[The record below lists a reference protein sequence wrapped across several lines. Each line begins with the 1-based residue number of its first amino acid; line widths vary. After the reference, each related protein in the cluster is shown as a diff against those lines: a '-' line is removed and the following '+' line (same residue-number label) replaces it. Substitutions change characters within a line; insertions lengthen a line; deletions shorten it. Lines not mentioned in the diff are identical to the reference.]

1 VNDFFRELFRTSIY
15 KRTQGRIVRQITFAG
30 LAAAVAFGCWRLNQT
45 LGINTTPAYV
55 VPAVLILV
63 GFWIAYRIVNLP
75 RFADFLIAVEAE
87 MNKVSWP
94 TRTELI
100 RSSIVVLIT
109 MFVLAGVLLVFD
121 AFWVWVFSDILKV
134 M

>member
-1 VNDFFRELFRTSIY
+1 MKDFLRELFRTSIY
-15 KRTQGRIVRQITFAG
+15 KRTQGRVIRQVTFAG
-30 LAAAVAFGCWRLNQT
+30 LALAVAFGCWRLNQT
-45 LGINTTPAYV
+45 LGMNTTIAYV
-55 VPAVLILV
+55 IPGILAVV
-63 GFWIAYRIVNLP
+63 GFWVAYRIVNLP

-100 RSSIVVLIT
+100 RSSLVVLVT

-121 AFWVWVFSDILKV
+121 AFWTMIFQTLKIL
-134 M
+134 

>member
-1 VNDFFRELFRTSIY
+1 MKDFLQELFRISIY
-15 KRTQGRIVRQITFAG
+15 KRTQGRIIRQVTFAG
-30 LAAAVAFGCWRLNQT
+30 LALAVALGCWRLNQT
-45 LGINTTPAYV
+45 LGINTTTAYL
-55 VPAVLILV
+55 VPGLLAVA

-121 AFWVWVFSDILKV
+121 AFWTWMFQTLKV
-134 M
+134 L